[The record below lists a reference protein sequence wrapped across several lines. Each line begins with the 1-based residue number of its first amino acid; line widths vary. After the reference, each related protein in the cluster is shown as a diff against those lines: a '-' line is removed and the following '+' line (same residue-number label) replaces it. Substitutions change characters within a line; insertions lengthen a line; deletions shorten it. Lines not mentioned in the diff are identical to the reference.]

1 MTSYCSWF
9 GFNSEYILTH
19 YMWEKYYLCSNG
31 FYGLGFQISMNKSGF
46 LYSSVKKRYASV
58 CVCVCMYITN
68 DDDHRIVLV
77 HSALLYRI
85 ICYFLCTRAL
95 SFLLFISDI
104 FKFSLPRLL
113 FVVLVLR
120 SARLR

>member
-1 MTSYCSWF
+1 M
-9 GFNSEYILTH
+9 
-19 YMWEKYYLCSNG
+19 
-31 FYGLGFQISMNKSGF
+31 
-46 LYSSVKKRYASV
+46 

-85 ICYFLCTRAL
+85 ICYFLRTRAL

-104 FKFSLPRLL
+104 FKFSLPRVFFLL
-113 FVVLVLR
+113 FLFCA
-120 SARLR
+120 ARACVKVASTAIEDAKGVSESLG